1 MSGPPL
7 WVNEKTIHMALLSAK
22 QAEAVTNGWGKATI
36 PMSAGHTGPFHCAS
50 HRSRV
55 ISNTRSEMKGN
66 VCMKFVRLLQGKLI
80 VVALVSVAVVG
91 GATAFAATSAG
102 QGLVHAITDRAHA
115 TASPD
120 VESHS
125 NNHQANNSNK
135 NTCPGLPDAQR
146 LATQFALST
155 ASTGDDIQA
164 LCALHQ
170 GNFTGTTPNGTSVS
184 SERVFGYGEIDQL
197 LTYAQFLAGQDKANA
212 GGKLTSANARSFL
225 AEAVQSCGTTPLMT
239 CLKTNIPGFEPGNS
253 NDASHGNENGHGKPS
268 STPTPHH

>member
-1 MSGPPL
+1 M
-7 WVNEKTIHMALLSAK
+7 
-22 QAEAVTNGWGKATI
+22 
-36 PMSAGHTGPFHCAS
+36 
-50 HRSRV
+50 

-80 VVALVSVAVVG
+80 VIALVSVAVVG

-102 QGLVHAITDRAHA
+102 QGLVHAITGQAHA
-115 TASPD
+115 TATPD
-120 VESHS
+120 VESHGNKHQA
-125 NNHQANNSNK
+125 NNHQADNSKK
-135 NTCPGLPDAQR
+135 NTCPGLPDAQQ

-155 ASTGDDIQA
+155 ASTSDDIQA

-170 GNFTGTTPNGTSVS
+170 GTFTGTTPNGTAVS
-184 SERVFGYGEIDQL
+184 SKRVFGYGEIDQL
-197 LTYAQFLAGQDKANA
+197 LTYAQFLAGQDTANA
-212 GGKLTSANARSFL
+212 GGKLTSANARGLL

-239 CLKTNIPGFEPGNS
+239 CLKTHIPGLEPANS